1 VTKSAVLGLCLRL
14 FMKKE
19 FLFTVFTLFIFII
32 SIICSPGCA
41 NIIPPSGGP
50 RDSIPPELVSA
61 SPKDST
67 VNFKGNRITL
77 NFNEFI
83 DLKDVQN
90 NLLFTPIF
98 ENVPVIEARLRTL
111 NIKIRDTLEP
121 NTTYTFNFGN
131 AIQDVNEGN
140 PTRNFVYTFST
151 GPVLDSLEIRG
162 RVILAE
168 TGKTDS
174 TMIVVLHRSMDDS
187 AVVKDRPRYAARV
200 DSAGNFRFRSLPKD
214 TFAIYALGDAGL
226 SRRYTSPTQA
236 FAFANAAVLA
246 GTDSLFTLYAYK
258 EEEEDTKKRTPA
270 APARGGNQSD
280 KRLRFTSNLEG
291 NQQDL
296 LKDLTLT
303 FERPLRS
310 FDSTK
315 MRLTTDSTFTPVAQ
329 YRIGL
334 DSNKTLITLQTQWRE
349 ATEYNLIIQ
358 KDFAEDSL
366 SRKLLKDD
374 TLTFTTR
381 SRADYGN
388 LRIRIR
394 NIDTASNPVLQFVQ
408 SDKVVFSAPVK
419 SGVFTQALFPPGDY
433 DLRMLFDTNNNGKWD
448 PGQFFG
454 PDKKQPEIAR
464 PIDRKVT
471 VKPNWDNELEIT
483 APNFRG

>member
-1 VTKSAVLGLCLRL
+1 
-14 FMKKE
+14 MKKE

-32 SIICSPGCA
+32 SIICGPGCA

-50 RDSIPPELVSA
+50 RDSIPPVLVSA

-67 VNFKGNRITL
+67 VNFKSKSITL
-77 NFNEFI
+77 TFNEFI
-83 DLKDVQN
+83 DLKEVQN

-111 NIKIRDTLEP
+111 TIKIRDTLEP
-121 NTTYTFNFGN
+121 NTTYNFNFGQ

-140 PTRNFVYTFST
+140 PVKNFVYTFST

-162 RVILAE
+162 KVILAE
-168 TGKTDS
+168 TGKIDS
-174 TMIVVLHRSMDDS
+174 TLIVVLHKSMDDS
-187 AVVKDRPRYAARV
+187 AIVKQRPRYVARL

-214 TFAIYALGDAGL
+214 TFAIYAIGDAGL

-236 FAFANAAVLA
+236 FAFANAPVVA
-246 GTDSLFTLYAYK
+246 GADSLFTLYAYK
-258 EEEEDTKKRTPA
+258 EEAEEEKKKTPA
-270 APARGGNQSD
+270 ATKGGGAAE
-280 KRLRFTSNLEG
+280 KRLRFTSNLES

-296 LKDLTLT
+296 LKNLTLT

-329 YRIGL
+329 YRLGL
-334 DSNKTLITLQTQWRE
+334 DSTQKILTLQTQWKE
-349 ATEYNLIIQ
+349 ATEYNLVIQ
-358 KDFAEDSL
+358 KDFAEDTL
-366 SRKLLKDD
+366 GRKLLKDD
-374 TLTFTTR
+374 TLSFTTR
-381 SRADYGN
+381 KRSDYGN

-394 NIDTASNPVLQFVQ
+394 NVDTASNPVLQFIQ
-408 SDKVVFSAPVK
+408 NDKVVFSASVK
-419 SGVFTQALFPPGDY
+419 SGVFTQALFPPGEY
-433 DLRMLFDTNNNGKWD
+433 ELRMLSDTNNNSKWD

-454 PDKKQPEIAR
+454 PKKKQPEIAR
-464 PIDRKVT
+464 PIQKKLT

-483 APNFRG
+483 AP